1 MKLRIKAN
9 SIRLRFSKTEL
20 ASLVAGQPLEEA
32 VRFSAQPD
40 GQLIYT
46 LTPARSDSE
55 KVVEFTGSRLSVSLS
70 AEQIATL
77 SGSNEIGIY
86 TSVAIGLDEVLEI
99 MVEKDFACLDGTDED
114 NRDTFAHPLSGA
126 VC

>member
-1 MKLRIKAN
+1 MVPALQLQGAATLN
-9 SIRLRFSKTEL
+9 
-20 ASLVAGQPLEEA
+20 PL
-32 VRFSAQPD
+32 
-40 GQLIYT
+40 YT